1 MHECSDLVYFGLPR
15 KTLAE
20 KTNKYHKERAP
31 QLLEPNVQV
40 EGLFHFCCDTPEMC
54 LLVLIHADSWS
65 RILIDQLPKVELH
78 CHIEG
83 TFEPELMFAI
93 AERNGIELPY
103 SSVEA
108 LHEAYQFT
116 RLQDFLDIYYQGMN
130 VLQKEQDFYDLTM
143 SYLKKVHHQNVRHTE
158 IFFDPQGHTDRGI
171 EFEIAIHGIHQAL
184 TDAES
189 ELGISSKLIMCFL
202 RHLDQ
207 NQAFETLEQAR
218 PFRHLITGVGLDSSE
233 RDHPPE
239 KFADVFVAA
248 GEQGYLRVAH
258 AGEEGP
264 PEYVE
269 TAIDVLEVNRI
280 DHGNSCMQKPDL
292 VERLVERQI
301 PLTVCPL
308 SNTRLCVVD
317 DMSEHPLK
325 KMLDAGLNVTVNS
338 DDPAY
343 FGGYMNENY
352 RAVVDALS
360 LSNGEIATLAQNSID
375 ASFADDDRKKK
386 LSAELSNYLG
396 EFAD

>member
-1 MHECSDLVYFGLPR
+1 MIE
-15 KTLAE
+15 E
-20 KTNKYHKERAP
+20 
-31 QLLEPNVQV
+31 
-40 EGLFHFCCDTPEMC
+40 
-54 LLVLIHADSWS
+54 
-65 RILIDQLPKVELH
+65 LPKVELH

-83 TFEPELMFAI
+83 TFEPELMFTI
-93 AERNGIELPY
+93 AERNGIDLPY
-103 SSVEA
+103 PSVEA

-143 SYLKKVHHQNVRHTE
+143 AYLKRIHGQNVRHTE

-171 EFEIAIHGIHQAL
+171 EFDIAIHGIHQAL

-207 NQAFETLEQAR
+207 DAAFQTLEQAR
-218 PFRHLITGVGLDSSE
+218 PFRHLIAGVGLDSSE
-233 RDHPPE
+233 RDHPPQ
-239 KFADVFVAA
+239 KFAEVFAAA

-264 PEYVE
+264 PEYIE
-269 TAIDVLEVNRI
+269 TALDVLQVDRI
-280 DHGNSCMQKPDL
+280 DHGNSCMQRPEL
-292 VERLVERQI
+292 VERLVEKQM

-317 DMSEHPLK
+317 DMAEHPLK
-325 KMLDAGLNVTVNS
+325 NMLDAGLKVTVNS

-352 RAVVDALS
+352 DAVVNALS
-360 LSNGEIATLAQNSID
+360 LSTSDIGKLAQNSID
-375 ASFADDDRKKK
+375 ASFADEDRKSA
-386 LSAELSNYLG
+386 LSAELTDYMNRVTG
-396 EFAD
+396 